1 MFGLAAHLRIKAGR
15 KSHSGHVCAL
25 TLILQPHKP
34 CNMCVLSNCVGA
46 GGAAC
51 PPSWLWMCLSL
62 APVRVCVCAG
72 GGGLHGCGLYEGR
85 WIDEGPIGSELPGRV
100 AAHWLIQQSAHQV
113 PEALRS
119 AGVLWWSG
127 CPAFQFLWPP
137 MCLKA
142 FGGRLYCY
150 IETPQEHAKSRG
162 REIVKHRCL
171 SPQRSTSACP
181 RDSHMGAKPCLAQ
194 S

>member
-1 MFGLAAHLRIKAGR
+1 MCAYPDFATSQTLQ
-15 KSHSGHVCAL
+15 HVCAL
-25 TLILQPHKP
+25 QLCRCWRGSVSAK
-34 CNMCVLSNCVGA
+34 
-46 GGAAC
+46 
-51 PPSWLWMCLSL
+51 L
-62 APVRVCVCAG
+62 ALDVPFTSSSACVCMCW